1 MSLMNIVKK
10 EVKELLTP
18 ATIVPVIVIA
28 LVFSSMGNMMGGI
41 EEELEEK
48 PVIGV
53 IDQDDGIYSDI
64 ALSVLRN
71 NSKIVYSGTD
81 LDEGVERLTADEG
94 TALLKLN
101 SNFTWNIENNITASI
116 QVVWIMRGAGIMDSI
131 SSEVINSLIGSIDT
145 EISKTLIERNGEG
158 SSKHIM
164 NPVDI
169 DQTTIFK
176 GKEMVGVSPST
187 ISGMLSSQSIIVPI
201 VTMMLILMAGG
212 TVISSMG
219 MEKEDKTLETLMTL
233 PINRSYIV
241 LGKLL
246 GSAVIG
252 LIMAT
257 VYMVGFGYYM
267 QGMQNP
273 DLNLAEY
280 GLSLGVIDY
289 VLVGISLFLALV
301 AGLALS
307 LIFGTFAKNYKSAQ
321 TLLFPVTALAM
332 IPMFVFMF
340 TDFNTLPLP
349 LKGVMFAIPFSH
361 PILAMRSLMFNDY
374 LLVISG
380 IIYTAVF
387 SIALIMIAVW
397 IFNSDRLITGKV
409 GKKEGLMDKLAR

>member
-1 MSLMNIVKK
+1 MSLMNIIKK

-18 ATIVPVIVIA
+18 STIVPVLVVA
-28 LVFSSMGNMMGGI
+28 LVFGSMGNMMGGI
-41 EEELEEK
+41 EEELEEE
-48 PVIGV
+48 PVIGL
-53 IDQDDGIYSDI
+53 IDYDDGIYSDI
-64 ALSVLRN
+64 AVSVLEN
-71 NSKIVYSGTD
+71 NSKIIYRGD
-81 LDEGVERLTADEG
+81 DIDEGVDEVSKEDG
-94 TALLKLN
+94 TAVLKIP
-101 SNFTWNIENNITASI
+101 SNFTSNIQNNQTGSI
-116 QVVWIMRGAGIMDSI
+116 QVIWIMKGAGIMDSI
-131 SSEVINSLIGSIDT
+131 SSEVINSLIASVDS
-145 EISKTLIERNGEG
+145 EISRILIEKDGDVD
-158 SSKHIM
+158 SQHVM
-164 NPVDI
+164 NPTEL

-176 GKEMVGVSPST
+176 GKEMEDVSPST
-187 ISGMLSSQSIIVPI
+187 ISGMLSSQSIIVPL

-241 LGKLL
+241 IGKLV
-246 GSAVIG
+246 GAAVIG
-252 LIMAT
+252 LIMAA

-280 GLSLGVIDY
+280 GLSLGLVDY
-289 VLVGISLFLALV
+289 VLVGISLFLALI

-307 LIFGTFAKNYKSAQ
+307 LILGTFAKNYKSAQ

-340 TDFNTLPLP
+340 TDFNTLPLS

-374 LLVISG
+374 MLVISG

-387 SIALIMIAVW
+387 SIALIGIAVW
-397 IFNSDRLITGKV
+397 IFNSDRLITGRV